1 MALVNDALG
10 IGFEVVT
17 RKDQFPC
24 QFEWQNL
31 QAGQYALGIEP
42 STNHVLG
49 HKAARER
56 GELIWL
62 EHGEERAL
70 RHDVS
75 ACSTALTTIAATP
88 RSASAR
94 IAAQP
99 DEDYP
104 DALRQS
110 SADRGPL
117 LNAGAQC
124 SRRLSIAGKT
134 ILYTGAAGGLGTRD
148 DAALPARRREGRRH
162 RQ

>member
-1 MALVNDALG
+1 MPVALVNDALG

-62 EHGEERAL
+62 EHGESARIRQHVPHPRRRGRHRRRA
-70 RHDVS
+70 
-75 ACSTALTTIAATP
+75 

-94 IAAQP
+94 
-99 DEDYP
+99 
-104 DALRQS
+104 
-110 SADRGPL
+110 
-117 LNAGAQC
+117 
-124 SRRLSIAGKT
+124 SRRSREDEYPQPSGNHLPI
-134 ILYTGAAGGLGTRD
+134 GGR
-148 DAALPARRREGRRH
+148 
-162 RQ
+162 